1 MLHSG
6 RRSCLGE
13 NLAKMELFLF
23 MANLLHR
30 YKIIGIPGEDVMA
43 TDVKNASIQ
52 INNIRIIKPFKV
64 ILKKRFT

>member
-1 MLHSG
+1 
-6 RRSCLGE
+6 
-13 NLAKMELFLF
+13 

-30 YKIIGIPGEDVMA
+30 YKISGIPGEDVKA
-43 TDVKNASIQ
+43 TDVKKVGIQ